1 MRGHNWPFR
10 CLDWCSNCTCFVRVN
25 VWGVSWN
32 CNQGHHSAVHY
43 RPLFLQSA
51 FPTIVISMFAVFAFV
66 LFDCLKCFLKL
77 QSRSLSCT
85 VSTGPERGTRGC
97 SAVTTKT
104 KNYSWIWG
112 LFRGDFYTKFCAI
125 YCVRLTGTA
134 GFAGVNSPKG
144 SVLSCFMFFFIAL

>member
-1 MRGHNWPFR
+1 M
-10 CLDWCSNCTCFVRVN
+10 CS
-25 VWGVSWN
+25 VSCN

-66 LFDCLKCFLKL
+66 LFDCLKRFLKL

-104 KNYSWIWG
+104 KKEFLDLG
-112 LFRGDFYTKFCAI
+112 PFG
-125 YCVRLTGTA
+125 
-134 GFAGVNSPKG
+134 GVTFTQYFERYIFVSRTVEVDEG
-144 SVLSCFMFFFIAL
+144 